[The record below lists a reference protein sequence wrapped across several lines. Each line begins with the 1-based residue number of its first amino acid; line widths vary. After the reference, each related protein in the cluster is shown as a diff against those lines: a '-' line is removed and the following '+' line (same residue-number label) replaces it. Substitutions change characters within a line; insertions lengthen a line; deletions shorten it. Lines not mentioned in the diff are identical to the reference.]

1 MVCCNPYHLRVL
13 QPSNLQYPKQPS
25 FCSLLT
31 CFLLFCHGSWEVQA
45 AKRWNHLGMTTL
57 CSCSQC
63 SWCRCLTSAAI
74 VASKPWLA
82 NTQWYLA
89 LGQAYKIYKCSIIAI
104 IYIYIYIRYFD
115 STYSMCKIAKLIL
128 KSSSELKNDCNFI
141 VLLDNLRRPN
151 RIWSII
157 PVCRSDPSNTP
168 LPSHALWRLP
178 AARVFP
184 ESTWQR
190 DSFCLSMPG
199 QADSSGLLW
208 WHLKIHLQLELLQED
223 CRNFINCWRAQ
234 ILFRMLCALRT
245 ATWPCSAAKCA
256 ADKPNKRSVLSAAN
270 WLTFQATNLGL
281 NAA

>member
-1 MVCCNPYHLRVL
+1 MVLGR
-13 QPSNLQYPKQPS
+13 SKQRS
-25 FCSLLT
+25 V
-31 CFLLFCHGSWEVQA
+31 E
-45 AKRWNHLGMTTL
+45 TTL
-57 CSCSQC
+57 A
-63 SWCRCLTSAAI
+63 WPRSAAAANAAAADAG
-74 VASKPWLA
+74 ASPRQPLLHRSRDWQIPSGILPLVRHTKYTNVVSLR
-82 NTQWYLA
+82 
-89 LGQAYKIYKCSIIAI
+89 S
-104 IYIYIYIRYFD
+104 YIYIYIRYFD